1 MMKAR
6 FSQFLVRSHYVLLFA
21 GISVFGYCA
30 IVWST
35 ARLYQAQSRELLL
48 RSNAHLAT
56 ASLPP
61 GPMPN
66 LPSVALRAQRSFAV
80 LGRVDV
86 PRIQLSAMIAEGAD
100 SRALRVA
107 VGHVPGTALPWQS
120 GNVAL
125 VAHRDTFFRR
135 IGELTIGD
143 FIRLTVPGHEYIYRV
158 TFTDIVNPTETWV
171 LQPATGDTLTL
182 ATCYPF
188 NFIGAAPKRFV
199 VRARRLDFVPSVRD
213 TLTTPSDYGAN

>member
-1 MMKAR
+1 M
-6 FSQFLVRSHYVLLFA
+6 LLFA
-21 GISVFGYCA
+21 GIAIFGYCA
-30 IVWST
+30 IIWST
-35 ARLYQAQSRELLL
+35 ARLYQTQARELLL
-48 RSNAHLAT
+48 RSNARLAT
-56 ASLPP
+56 PSLPRDR
-61 GPMPN
+61 MHN
-66 LPSVALRAQRSFAV
+66 LPSVALRADRSFAV

-135 IGELTIGD
+135 IGELKIGD
-143 FIRLTVPGHEYIYRV
+143 VIRLTVPGERYTYRV

-188 NFIGAAPKRFV
+188 NFMGPAPKRFV
-199 VRARRLDFVPSVRD
+199 VRARRLNLVPLVRN
-213 TLTTPSDYGAN
+213 TLKSTSDYGAN

>member
-1 MMKAR
+1 MKTR
-6 FSQFLVRSHYVLLFA
+6 LSQFLFRSHYVLLFA

-30 IVWST
+30 IIWST
-35 ARLYQAQSRELLL
+35 ARLYQAQARDLLL

-61 GPMPN
+61 GRIAK
-66 LPSVALRAQRSFAV
+66 LPSVALRADPSFAV

-86 PRIQLSAMIAEGAD
+86 PQIQLSAMITEGAD
-100 SRALRVA
+100 SRALRIA

-120 GNVAL
+120 GNVVL
-125 VAHRDTFFRR
+125 VAHRDTFFRH
-135 IGELTIGD
+135 IGELKIGD
-143 FIRLTVPGHEYIYRV
+143 FIRLKVPGHEYTYRV

-171 LQPATGDTLTL
+171 LQPATGNTLTL

-188 NFIGAAPKRFV
+188 DFIGAAPKRFV
-199 VRARRLDFVPSVRD
+199 VRARRPDFVP
-213 TLTTPSDYGAN
+213 LHLE

>member
-1 MMKAR
+1 MKTR
-6 FSQFLVRSHYVLLFA
+6 LSKVLVRSHYVLLFA
-21 GISVFGYCA
+21 GISVVGYCA

-35 ARLYQAQSRELLL
+35 ARLYQAQARDLLL

-56 ASLPP
+56 TSLQPDR
-61 GPMPN
+61 MPN
-66 LPSVALRAQRSFAV
+66 LPNIALRAEHSLSFAV

-86 PRIQLSAMIAEGAD
+86 PRIQLSAMITEGAD

-107 VGHVPGTALPWQS
+107 VGHVPGTALPWQP

-125 VAHRDTFFRR
+125 VAHRDTFFRH
-135 IGELTIGD
+135 IGELKIGD
-143 FIRLTVPGHEYIYRV
+143 YIRLKVPGHEYAYRV

-188 NFIGAAPKRFV
+188 NFIGTAPKRFV
-199 VRARRLDFVPSVRD
+199 VRARRLDLVPMMRGGSEIR
-213 TLTTPSDYGAN
+213 